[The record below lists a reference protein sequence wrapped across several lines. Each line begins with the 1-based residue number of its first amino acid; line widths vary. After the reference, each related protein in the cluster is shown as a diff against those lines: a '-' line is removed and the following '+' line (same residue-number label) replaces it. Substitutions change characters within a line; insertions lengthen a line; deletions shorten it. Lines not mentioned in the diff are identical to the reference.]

1 MYCKCFVVSSL
12 CWCNGEAFFVN
23 TCFETTMN
31 LDDTH
36 INTCIH
42 MCNHSYI
49 FIHSIYV
56 YIQTWATFYQAVLM
70 LEDYT
75 IFSGTGFRENM
86 GSTITSKQ

>member
-1 MYCKCFVVSSL
+1 MCAY
-12 CWCNGEAFFVN
+12 
-23 TCFETTMN
+23 T
-31 LDDTH
+31 
-36 INTCIH
+36 
-42 MCNHSYI
+42 CNHSYI